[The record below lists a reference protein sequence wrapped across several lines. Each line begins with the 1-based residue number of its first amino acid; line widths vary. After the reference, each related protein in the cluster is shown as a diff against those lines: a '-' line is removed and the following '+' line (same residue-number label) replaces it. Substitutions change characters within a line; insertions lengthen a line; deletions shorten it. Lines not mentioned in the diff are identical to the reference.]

1 MFSWKKY
8 FEYLTQNNKIKT
20 GSFKVIKKI
29 TKCILK
35 TKHTS
40 KQGLS
45 MKCGSGKLY
54 FMQSQIKLLIFFR
67 TNGSD
72 FSRLCLFMEKGKQ
85 HSNQKFCNVQCYP
98 GAGLRGSHGC
108 LPTDGKSRAGSGGLH
123 HSGVYRGQ
131 HSNSTGCFF

>member
-40 KQGLS
+40 KQGLG
-45 MKCGSGKLY
+45 MKSGSGPGKLK
-54 FMQSQIKLLIFFR
+54 FVQS
-67 TNGSD
+67 
-72 FSRLCLFMEKGKQ
+72 
-85 HSNQKFCNVQCYP
+85 
-98 GAGLRGSHGC
+98 
-108 LPTDGKSRAGSGGLH
+108 
-123 HSGVYRGQ
+123 
-131 HSNSTGCFF
+131 